1 MGTMMVALCQALQE
15 ENGKALNAANDAQ
28 ELYQEA
34 SFPVGEAQSLWMIA
48 ELKALDDKYEAAL
61 EAAEERLSIFREM
74 KDMKMEAKT
83 LELVASLHLRDQNHD
98 EAEKVCKEAV
108 SLAQKADDAEGEVQ
122 IQLLLVKAYLSQVE
136 DPSDKNSKAVVAKA
150 AKVAN
155 DAVGVATKTGE
166 KGVKGLALYWK
177 AQTLMMDEKFQDAL
191 KTANEA
197 EALFKGSNEQG
208 QGACLHLVGTVQQ
221 NLGQPERALETLEK
235 GLALA
240 QSCKDADLEYE
251 VATSIY
257 NLQRRMQPAQPMMM
271 DPAMMQQ
278 MMPAQSGGDA

>member
-1 MGTMMVALCQALQE
+1 MG
-15 ENGKALNAANDAQ
+15 
-28 ELYQEA
+28 
-34 SFPVGEAQSLWMIA
+34 
-48 ELKALDDKYEAAL
+48 DDKFEAAL

-74 KDMKMEAKT
+74 KDLKMEAKT

-98 EAEKVCKEAV
+98 EAEKGCKEAV

-122 IQLLLVKAYLSQVE
+122 IQLLLCKVYLSQIE
-136 DPSDKNSKAVVAKA
+136 DASDKNSKAVVAKA

-155 DAVGVATKTGE
+155 DAVGVATKTGD

-191 KTANEA
+191 KTGNEA

-221 NLGQPERALETLEK
+221 NLGQAERALETLEK

-240 QSCKDADLEYE
+240 QSCKDVDLEYE
-251 VATSIY
+251 LATSIY
-257 NLQRRMQPAQPMMM
+257 SLQRRMQPAQPMMM

-278 MMPAQSGGDA
+278 MMPAQGGGGGDGGGQMAQAAAPASVAAKPKGLD